1 MSLSDNGPSAGRSAI
16 YGYQGYVHGH
26 VLASVTISSHLQAA
40 LMQSILI
47 EAMKQYAGRPQETL
61 LAKWNNDLTRTI
73 RQAEAERWTGWNN

>member
-1 MSLSDNGPSAGRSAI
+1 
-16 YGYQGYVHGH
+16 
-26 VLASVTISSHLQAA
+26 
-40 LMQSILI
+40 MQSILI